1 MKTIKDTYMLD
12 DKGVV
17 DFVNTAGQRYEK
29 SKKRVNSSLDYRKSQ
44 QEIAQGTG
52 LKFKAMQ

>member
-1 MKTIKDTYMLD
+1 MIVNPGGLLKTIKDTYMLD

-17 DFVNTAGQRYEK
+17 DFVNTAGHRYEK

-44 QEIAQGTG
+44 
-52 LKFKAMQ
+52 